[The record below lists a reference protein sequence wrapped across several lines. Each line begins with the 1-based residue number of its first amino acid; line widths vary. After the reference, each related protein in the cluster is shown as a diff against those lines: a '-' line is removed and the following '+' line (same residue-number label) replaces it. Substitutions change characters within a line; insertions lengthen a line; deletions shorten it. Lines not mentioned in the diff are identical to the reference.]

1 MNQGNVKVKPFVKW
15 AGGKGQL
22 LDEIRAKYPKD
33 LGKSIN
39 RYCEPFVGGGAV
51 LFDLL
56 STYSFKEVLINDINA
71 ELINTYNQ
79 IKNQVEELLQRLEY
93 LQDIYW
99 SLAKTERKKMY
110 LEIRERFNC
119 LKVNSNE
126 QVNLEKAV
134 LFIFLNKTCFNGLF
148 RVNKKGLFN
157 VPMGAYKKPLICDK
171 KNLLAINKLLQ
182 GVQIRCG
189 DYKECADFIDKNTFV
204 YIDPPY
210 RPLSITANFTAYT
223 ENVFDDHEQ
232 IALGKFVDEIH
243 RQGAKVVISNSDPK
257 NMDKDDNFFDKIY
270 NKYNIKRIIAKRM
283 INCNSERR
291 GEISELLISNY

>member
-1 MNQGNVKVKPFVKW
+1 
-15 AGGKGQL
+15 
-22 LDEIRAKYPKD
+22 
-33 LGKSIN
+33 
-39 RYCEPFVGGGAV
+39 
-51 LFDLL
+51 
-56 STYSFKEVLINDINA
+56 
-71 ELINTYNQ
+71 
-79 IKNQVEELLQRLEY
+79 
-93 LQDIYW
+93 
-99 SLAKTERKKMY
+99 MY
-110 LEIRERFNC
+110 FAIRERFNY
-119 LKVNSNE
+119 LKVNGNE
-126 QVNLEKAV
+126 QANLEKAA

-157 VPMGAYKKPLICDK
+157 VPIEHTKNRLFVIE

-270 NKYNIKRIIAKRM
+270 KNIILR
-283 INCNSERR
+283 
-291 GEISELLISNY
+291 ELQLNG